1 MVRAVPHLLLGQGI
15 ISLQDARGAQE
26 PSKQGAPCCAQCL
39 ASFWVAGSPACRKW
53 SVHRKHQTYGVWPI
67 LLERV
72 LAHHITSLQ
81 KARGVGSAPEE
92 AKKSKHP
99 RLALAVGHGFN
110 CLQSSKGD
118 ETKGKTCKGTSRPR
132 PPWQGQPARRPVG
145 QATTRTSQRCEH
157 RVVLDHRRPSLS
169 QEGPQGKA
177 IPVQA
182 NPESKATTV
191 TDVVVGFWA

>member
-92 AKKSKHP
+92 AKKIKTSPAWLWPSATGSTASRAARVTRPKAKPAKVLQGHDHHGKGN
-99 RLALAVGHGFN
+99 RL
-110 CLQSSKGD
+110 GD
-118 ETKGKTCKGTSRPR
+118 
-132 PPWQGQPARRPVG
+132 
-145 QATTRTSQRCEH
+145 
-157 RVVLDHRRPSLS
+157 LS
-169 QEGPQGKA
+169 AKQQHE
-177 IPVQA
+177 QA
-182 NPESKATTV
+182 NGASTEWSWIIAGPA
-191 TDVVVGFWA
+191 